1 MTENSLD
8 YLEHPLMALSW
19 FCACQNM
26 YFLESEKAKL
36 AEVYIVSKKT
46 KERTIYSW
54 GFHQYWDISMNKSHL
69 YVICLERKCK
79 KVSFLQPWN
88 PRTTVISGAIIYNY
102 PRASVNAYYVHICVD
117 TYICARM
124 YKTINDPGIWE
135 SKARIL
141 YLYSHRVFL
150 RWQVFI
156 LSANI
161 NSFIWKK
168 SDIESPTQIS
178 L

>member
-1 MTENSLD
+1 M
-8 YLEHPLMALSW
+8 
-19 FCACQNM
+19 Q
-26 YFLESEKAKL
+26 
-36 AEVYIVSKKT
+36 
-46 KERTIYSW
+46 
-54 GFHQYWDISMNKSHL
+54 
-69 YVICLERKCK
+69 

-156 LSANI
+156 LSANL

-168 SDIESPTQIS
+168 SDIESPTLIS